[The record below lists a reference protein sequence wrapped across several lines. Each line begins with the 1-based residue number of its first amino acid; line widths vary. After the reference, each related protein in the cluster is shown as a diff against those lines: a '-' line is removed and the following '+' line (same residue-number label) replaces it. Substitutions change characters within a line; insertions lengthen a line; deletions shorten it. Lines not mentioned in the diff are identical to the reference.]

1 MRFVQRLCGTLL
13 PLLALGLTLVA
24 GSTPGLPG
32 QAPPPVDGTSPLP
45 YPLDELARSFRAG
58 SAGLLRTLLP
68 GGEKI
73 HVSSQSLGLKTG
85 YYSGDQIFF
94 LFEDLFRYR
103 KTLKFNILRGAEIPP
118 GMQRLKAVARWT
130 YRKGSSR
137 DFTAEIA
144 FDLVLRDGA
153 WCIQEI
159 REVL

>member
-1 MRFVQRLCGTLL
+1 MGFVRCFRGALV
-13 PLLALGLTLVA
+13 PALALGLAILF
-24 GSTPGLPG
+24 GSTPALAA
-32 QAPPPVDGTSPLP
+32 QAPPPARGEAPLP
-45 YPLDELARSFRAG
+45 SPLDELARSFRAG

-73 HVSSQSLGLKTG
+73 HVSSPSLGLKSG
-85 YYSGDQIFF
+85 YYSGDQMFF
-94 LFEDLFRYR
+94 LFEDLFRFR

>member
-1 MRFVQRLCGTLL
+1 MSFMQALRRALL
-13 PLLALGLTLVA
+13 PALVIGQVLLA
-24 GSTPGLPG
+24 GSAPGSAA
-32 QAPPPVDGTSPLP
+32 QAPPATGGAVPLP
-45 YPLDELARSFRAG
+45 SPLDELARSFRAG

-68 GGEKI
+68 AGEKI
-73 HVSSQSLGLKTG
+73 HVSSTSLGMKPG

-94 LFEDLFRYR
+94 LFEDLFRFR
-103 KTLKFNILRGAEIPP
+103 KTLKFNFLRGAEIPP
-118 GMQRLKAVARWT
+118 GTQRLKLVARWT

-159 REVL
+159 REAL